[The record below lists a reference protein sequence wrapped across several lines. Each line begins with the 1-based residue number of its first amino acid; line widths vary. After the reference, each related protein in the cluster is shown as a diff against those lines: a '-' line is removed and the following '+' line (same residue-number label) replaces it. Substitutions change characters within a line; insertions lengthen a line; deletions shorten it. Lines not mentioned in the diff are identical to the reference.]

1 MNAVRVVV
9 VDDEQ
14 LIRSG
19 LCALLDAEEGIS
31 VVAEAADGAA
41 AVDAVQQ
48 TQPDVVLMDV
58 RMPLVDGVTAT
69 RRLTELGAPCA
80 VVVLTTFG
88 TDEHVLAAL
97 QAGARGFLLKNSSA
111 DALVDAVRRAAAGGA
126 VLDPAVTPAVVAA
139 AAAADGPRAPAD
151 HDLTARELDVLRLLA
166 RGCTNAEIAAQLV
179 VDAATVKTHV
189 ARILAKLGARDR
201 AQAAIAAYELGIVRP
216 RGAWPP

>member
-1 MNAVRVVV
+1 VTIVRVVV

-19 LCALLDAEEGIS
+19 LRALLDTEDGIE
-31 VVAEAADGAA
+31 VVGEAADGAV
-41 AVDAVQQ
+41 AVDVVRW

-69 RRLTELGAPCA
+69 RQLRDAEVPSA

-88 TDEHVLAAL
+88 TDEHVLGAL
-97 QAGARGFLLKNSSA
+97 RAGARGFLLKNSPA

-139 AAAADGPRAPAD
+139 AAGERSEAPPQV
-151 HDLTARELDVLRLLA
+151 DLTRRELEVLRLLA
-166 RGCTNAEIAAQLV
+166 RGRSNAEIADELV
-179 VDAATVKTHV
+179 VETATVKTHV
-189 ARILAKLGARDR
+189 ARVLAKLGARDR
-201 AQAAIAAYELGIVRP
+201 AQAAIAAYELGLVRP
-216 RGAWPP
+216 QGAWPV